1 MIQTSEPS
9 SVRNVGVVGAGQMGL
24 GIAQVCAAAGR
35 MVTLSDVSVERASAG
50 LARMRRRL
58 DGQVD
63 RGKLDA
69 ERRDELLARIRVVP
83 LDGHG
88 EAQVVIE
95 AATEQEAL
103 KLELFRQL
111 DRMTPNTTLLA
122 TNTSSISVTRIASVT
137 GRADRV
143 GGLHFM
149 NPVPVMDLVEVVR
162 GLSTSAETLEL
173 LIGLARD
180 LGKQTVVSEDRPGF
194 IINRVLIPFL
204 NEACFA
210 LSDGVASAADIDTGV
225 RLGLNHPLGPLALAD
240 LIGLDTVLAIAEVL
254 HRDFGDSKY
263 RPAALLR
270 NLVAA
275 GWLGRKTGRGF
286 YVYGPDG
293 QPEGPTPL
301 LGPITAGKGL
311 TTGRS

>member
-1 MIQTSEPS
+1 
-9 SVRNVGVVGAGQMGL
+9 MGL
-24 GIAQVCAAAGR
+24 GIAQVCAASGR
-35 MVTLSDVSVERASAG
+35 SVTLSDVSVERATAG
-50 LARMRRRL
+50 LERMRRRL
-58 DGQVD
+58 DGQVE
-63 RGKLDA
+63 RGKLEPA
-69 ERRDELLARIRVVP
+69 RRDELLARIQAVP
-83 LDGHG
+83 LEGHG
-88 EAQVVIE
+88 DAQIVIE
-95 AATEQEAL
+95 AATEQEEL

-111 DRMTPNTTLLA
+111 DRSTPSETLLA
-122 TNTSSISVTRIASVT
+122 TNTSSISVTRIAAVT
-137 GRADRV
+137 RRADRV

-149 NPVPVMDLVEVVR
+149 NPVPVMELVEVVR
-162 GLSTSAETLEL
+162 GLSTSPETLERL
-173 LIGLARD
+173 VRLAHD

-210 LSDGVASAADIDTGV
+210 LSDGVARAADIDTGV

-263 RPAALLR
+263 RPAPLLR

-286 YVYGPDG
+286 YVYGADG
-293 QPEGPTPL
+293 QAEAPTALVGPFA
-301 LGPITAGKGL
+301 AGEDRGKA
-311 TTGRS
+311 GRS